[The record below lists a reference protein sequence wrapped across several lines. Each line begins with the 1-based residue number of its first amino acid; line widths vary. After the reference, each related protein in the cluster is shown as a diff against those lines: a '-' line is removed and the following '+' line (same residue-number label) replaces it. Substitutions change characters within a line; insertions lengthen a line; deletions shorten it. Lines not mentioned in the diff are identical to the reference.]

1 MEKPHLRPTFS
12 VPLELGREEA
22 IDRIREGFVARAELQ
37 GRWRGKGRWAELYVD
52 ESDKRI
58 WSPHL
63 SIRIDHGDSGSTLFG
78 RFAPHPEIWTFVM
91 FLYFA
96 VAFLVLF
103 GATFGYVQW
112 ASNEPAWGLWAVWL
126 GLPFIA
132 SLHLASWIGQR
143 LGQDQM
149 RALQEVLW
157 EVLGEMQ
164 DGAVDA
170 GPGTG

>member
-1 MEKPHLRPTFS
+1 MKKPHLRPTFS
-12 VPLELGREEA
+12 VPLALEREAA
-22 IDRIREGFVARAELQ
+22 IERMREGFVARADLQ
-37 GRWRGKGRWAELYVD
+37 GRWRGKGRWAELYVA
-52 ESDKRI
+52 ESEKRI

-63 SIRIDHGDSGSTLFG
+63 SIRIDHGESGSTLFG

-91 FLYFA
+91 FLYFG

-112 ASNEPAWGLWAVWL
+112 ASDEPAWGLWAVWL

-132 SLHLASWIGQR
+132 CLHLASWIGQR

-149 RALQEVLW
+149 HDLQEVLW
-157 EVLGEMQ
+157 EVLGEMGSPGM
-164 DGAVDA
+164 DSRSAA
-170 GPGTG
+170 G